1 MTFPREKES
10 LGYVLA
16 AVCRQIRREAHAH
29 FEGLG
34 LHRGQNFILRI
45 LWEEEGLSQSELAD
59 RLGLSPA
66 TITNA
71 LQNMEKADLVR
82 REQDAED
89 QRISRVYLTETGQ
102 AIRSRAEVLWQA
114 LEDRAFG
121 GLSAEEHA
129 QLHTLLLRVRDNLDG
144 GCDGGGTCS

>member
-1 MTFPREKES
+1 MTFPWEEES

-16 AVCRQIRREAHAH
+16 SLCRQIRREAHAN
-29 FEGLG
+29 FEHLG
-34 LHRGQNFILRI
+34 LHRGQNFILRM

-71 LQNMEKADLVR
+71 LQNMERAGLVR

-102 AIRSRAEVLWQA
+102 EIRSRAEALWQA

-121 GLSAEEHA
+121 GLSAGEQE
-129 QLHTLLLRVRDNLDG
+129 QLHALLLRVRDNLGG
-144 GCDGGGTCS
+144 GCEGKGACS

>member
-1 MTFPREKES
+1 MTYPWEEES

-16 AVCRQIRREAHAH
+16 SICRQIRREAHAH

-45 LWEEEGLSQSELAD
+45 LWEEEGLSQSEMAA
-59 RLGLSPA
+59 RLNLSPA

-71 LQNMEKADLVR
+71 LQNMEKAGFIR

-102 AIRSRAEVLWQA
+102 EIRGRAETLWQM
-114 LEDRAFG
+114 LEARAFG
-121 GLSAEEHA
+121 GLSEGEQE
-129 QLHTLLLRVRDNLDG
+129 QLHALLLRVRDNLGG
-144 GCDGGGTCS
+144 GCKGKGACS

>member
-89 QRISRVYLTETGQ
+89 QRISRVYLTESGE

-129 QLHTLLLRVRDNLDG
+129 QLHALLLRVRDNLDG